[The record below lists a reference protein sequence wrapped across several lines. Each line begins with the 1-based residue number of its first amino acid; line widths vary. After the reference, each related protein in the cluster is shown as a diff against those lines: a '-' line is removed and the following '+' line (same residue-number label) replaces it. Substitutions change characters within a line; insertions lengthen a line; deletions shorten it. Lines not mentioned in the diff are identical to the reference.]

1 VRSLGPLLLNAPYPT
16 NPMAPPKP
24 AAKPPGA
31 VANWWLRRLFAA
43 ARDHRWLITALRPLA
58 RRLPVR
64 CSAKI
69 HDATYANARRLL
81 GPQVTER
88 QCRQYAEALVLRFID
103 FIVDVGRSHGQ
114 TAEQMRQRIDGVEG
128 HENYVRARE
137 LKRGAIVVTA
147 HMGSFEL
154 GLAALTQIEPHVH
167 VVFKRDSMDGFEQI
181 RRSLR
186 QTLGVH
192 EAAIDDGWG
201 TWIQLR
207 DALTADHVVVLQGDR
222 AMPGQRA
229 EPVKIAGGHIRL
241 PLGPVKLAIASGAP
255 IIPIFTLSTGQG
267 RCRVIVE
274 RPILVNPDASDDSAA
289 VLEQIGAVLEKYLKS
304 YPDQWLILD
313 RAFVEDVTD

>member
-1 VRSLGPLLLNAPYPT
+1 MNAPQRAQF
-16 NPMAPPKP
+16 APPVSPP
-24 AAKPPGA
+24 APGA
-31 VANWWLRRLFAA
+31 VANWWLRTLFKA
-43 ARDHRWLITALRPLA
+43 ARDHRWLIAALRPLA

-64 CSAKI
+64 CSVKI

-81 GPQVTER
+81 GANVSER
-88 QCRQYAEALVLRFID
+88 QCRQYAENVVLRFID
-103 FIVDVGRSHGQ
+103 FIVDVGRSYGQ
-114 TAEQMRQRIDGVEG
+114 TPEQMRQRIDSVEG

-137 LKRGAIVVTA
+137 LQRGAIVVTA

-154 GLAALTQIEPHVH
+154 GLAALTQIEKDVH

-192 EAAIDDGWG
+192 EAPIDDGWT
-201 TWIQLR
+201 TWIRLR

-222 AMPGQRA
+222 AMPGQRSV
-229 EPVKIAGGHIRL
+229 PVKIAGGHIRL

-255 IIPIFTLSTGQG
+255 IIPIFTLSTGEG
-267 RCRVIVE
+267 RCQVFVE
-274 RPILVNPDASDDSAA
+274 RPILVNPDVSDDIAG
-289 VLEQIGAVLEKYLKS
+289 VLEQIGAVLEKYLRS

-313 RAFVEDVTD
+313 RAFVEDAIH